1 MSNELLSFIERD
13 SVIHR
18 LNGATKLICFLLL
31 SGAAMFTY
39 DTRVLLVIV
48 VLSMMIFIISKVK
61 IREIGFILGLILLF
75 LVLNNVA
82 IFLFAPHHGTVLY
95 GTSHPITGSIGRYSI
110 TLEQL
115 FYQMNITL
123 KYIAVIPP
131 ALLFIITTHPSEFAA
146 SLNKVGVS
154 YRLSYSV
161 SIALRYIP
169 DIQRD
174 FKTIARSQQARG
186 IDMSRKEKM
195 GKRIKNASAILLPLI
210 LSSLD
215 RIDTISNIMELRG
228 FGKHKKRTWYSYRSF
243 ATRDFVAIL
252 IAILVFGLMII
263 FIFVNG
269 GRFYNPFT
277 Q

>member
-1 MSNELLSFIERD
+1 MSNEFLSYIERD

-39 DTRVLLVIV
+39 DTRVL
-48 VLSMMIFIISKVK
+48 IFIVFTSVIIFIVSKVK
-61 IREIGFILGLILLF
+61 IREIAFILGFILFFLILNNIAIYLF
-75 LVLNNVA
+75 SPL
-82 IFLFAPHHGTVLY
+82 HGTTIY
-95 GTSHPITGSIGRYSI
+95 GTTHAITGSLGRYSI

-115 FYQMNITL
+115 FYQFNITL

-131 ALLFIITTHPSEFAA
+131 ALLFIVTTHPSEFAA
-146 SLNKVGVS
+146 SLNRIGVS

-186 IDMSRKEKM
+186 IDMSGKEKI

-228 FGKHKKRTWYSYRSF
+228 FGKRKKRSWYSYRSF
-243 ATRDFVAIL
+243 STRDFVAIT
-252 IAILVFGLMII
+252 VCSII
-263 FIFVNG
+263 FILMIVFMFING
-269 GRFYNPFT
+269 GRFYNPFI
-277 Q
+277 

>member
-1 MSNELLSFIERD
+1 ML
-13 SVIHR
+13 
-18 LNGATKLICFLLL
+18 
-31 SGAAMFTY
+31 TY

-48 VLSMMIFIISKVK
+48 TLSVLIFIISKVK
-61 IREIGFILGLILLF
+61 IREIGFILALILLF
-75 LVLNNVA
+75 LIINNVA

-95 GTSHPITGSIGRYSI
+95 GTSHPITGAIGRYSI

-115 FYQMNITL
+115 FYQLNITL

-131 ALLFIITTHPSEFAA
+131 ALLFIVTTQPSEFAA
-146 SLNKVGVS
+146 SLNRIGVS

-174 FKTIARSQQARG
+174 YKTIAKSQQARG
-186 IDMSRKEKM
+186 VDMSRNEKI
-195 GKRIKNASAILLPLI
+195 GTRIKNASAILLPLI

-228 FGKHKKRTWYSYRSF
+228 FGKYKKRTWYRYRSF
-243 ATRDFVAIL
+243 KIRDF
-252 IAILVFGLMII
+252 IAIAITLIVFGLMILFL
-263 FIFVNG
+263 FING
-269 GRFYNPFT
+269 GRFYNPFV